1 MRIAVVGTGF
11 AAQAHLDALRRVP
24 GVDVVA
30 VVGRSVDKAAVLADK
45 YRIPGAYD
53 DWQAV
58 VDDPEVDAIDN
69 CTPNNLHAEVNL
81 AALGAGKHIL
91 SEKPL
96 GLNSRETELLAA
108 AAADSGR
115 LAAVCFTYRHYP
127 MIAEMREHLRGNGK
141 GVAPAPHLVHGR
153 YLQDWLFRDD
163 DWSWRIDP
171 TIGGE
176 LRAVGDIGS
185 HWIDLVQY
193 LTGEEITDVCA
204 DFGRLHETRQ
214 RSRTA
219 AETFSSP
226 SGESETVEVTTEDYA
241 NVMIRFS
248 SGLQGQFSVSQVC
261 AGHKNDLRLLVETNQ
276 GSYEWVQEQP
286 NSLRVG
292 HRDGPNLELQRD
304 AALLTP
310 AAAAITHY
318 PNGHPE
324 GWPDA
329 LRNLLADFCAAV
341 AGWQA
346 MAGDGGGPA
355 VTRPAATVATFAEA
369 NQVMRVCEAIGHSAH
384 ERCWVRVGAS
394 VNQLAPAIGEE
405 LPQP

>member
-1 MRIAVVGTGF
+1 MKIAVVGTGF

-24 GVDVVA
+24 GVEVAA
-30 VVGRSVDKAAVLADK
+30 VVGRTVEKAAALADK
-45 YRIPGAYD
+45 YQIPGAYD
-53 DWQAV
+53 HWQRV
-58 VDDPEVDAIDN
+58 VDDPGVDAIDN

-81 AALGAGKHIL
+81 AALAAGKHIL

-96 GLNSRETELLAA
+96 GLTAAETAMLAA
-108 AAADSGR
+108 AAAESGR

-127 MIAEMREHLRGNGK
+127 MIAEMREHLRGNGEV
-141 GVAPAPHLVHGR
+141 VAPVAHLVHGR

-171 TIGGE
+171 AIGGE

-193 LTGEEITDVCA
+193 LTGDLITEVAA
-204 DFGRLHETRQ
+204 DFGRLHQTRQ
-214 RSRTA
+214 RFSTT
-219 AETFSSP
+219 ETFSSP
-226 SGESETVEVTTEDYA
+226 SGESETVRVTTEDYA
-241 NVMIRFS
+241 NVMVRFR
-248 SGLQGQFSVSQVC
+248 SGLQGQCSISQVC
-261 AGHKNDLRLLVETNQ
+261 AGYKNDLRLLVETNR

-286 NSLRVG
+286 NSLRIG

-329 LRNLLADFCAAV
+329 LRNLLTDFCAAV
-341 AGWQA
+341 VNWGPV
-346 MAGDGGGPA
+346 DGNGRA
-355 VTRPAATVATFAEA
+355 AAAPAATVATFAEA
-369 NQVMRVCEAIGHSAH
+369 HQVMQVCEAIGRSAH
-384 ERCWVRVGAS
+384 EHAWMPVGMITTELS
-394 VNQLAPAIGEE
+394 PAVGEE
-405 LPQP
+405 LPQR